1 MNEDK
6 NILYDGLPNSNITN
20 TPSILH
26 TNVFVLIQ
34 VEHNMI
40 AHVLFYF
47 N

>member
-1 MNEDK
+1 MNGDK
-6 NILYDGLPNSNITN
+6 NILYDGLTNSNITY

-40 AHVLFYF
+40 AHVLIYY
-47 N
+47 